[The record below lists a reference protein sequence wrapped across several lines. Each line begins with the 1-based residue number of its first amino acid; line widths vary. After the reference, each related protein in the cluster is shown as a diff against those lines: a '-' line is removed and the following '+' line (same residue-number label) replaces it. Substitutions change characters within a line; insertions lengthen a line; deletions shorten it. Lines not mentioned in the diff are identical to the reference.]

1 MLQVSKRMHS
11 VLDEIPFDNL
21 EIIDKFLLQLQ
32 SDDDSNIFSYFET
45 KPELKTIEYW
55 TEFINN
61 YLTYFIF

>member
-1 MLQVSKRMHS
+1 MHS